1 VSKRNV
7 EFEAI
12 SKTHGQLKYLPKLT
26 WAARVNRNH
35 QTTAEIIIWEKILRR
50 KQTGHKFVRQ
60 KPIDRFI
67 IDFYCSELCLAI
79 EIDGES
85 HKSKKEYDSERDLYL
100 KQIGIE
106 TLRFSNDEAINNIDT
121 VKQQIYEYI
130 SLSALSREG
139 GRAE

>member
-1 VSKRNV
+1 MSKRNV

-12 SKTHGQLKYLPKLT
+12 SKTHGQIKYLPELT

-50 KQTGHKFVRQ
+50 KQTGYKFVRQ
-60 KPIDRFI
+60 KPIDRFT

-79 EIDGES
+79 EIDGGS
-85 HKSKKEYDSERDLYL
+85 HQSKKDYDSERDLFL

-106 TLRFSNDEAINNIDT
+106 TLRFSNNEVIKSIGA
-121 VKQQIYEYI
+121 VRQQIYKYI
-130 SLSALSREG
+130 SIPALLREG
-139 GRAE
+139 GRTE